1 MAQGRAPQQP
11 QAPQAPVPSPMK
23 ASPMAGL
30 GSVEDRVAAYRGNPA
45 PLQQRYAMSQDLLD
59 LLALQKIKSEKDAAM
74 RQMQMQMSQQ
84 QAAQG
89 AEPMTVAQQREKE
102 VMEMTKNE
110 LAQQRGETA
119 QQQTQQQQQTMQK
132 MMAGIAGA
140 PGAQAAAQPRMM
152 ATGGI
157 VAFAEGGTPPIDY
170 DRPAYERRQ
179 AGPPRPSS
187 AFQGPPKTAMLTP
200 QQLNQLQSM
209 GADDLAKQAAA
220 QGGKISIKSLLQR
233 FGAAGAASIIGE
245 IGVAAFMRGLKFDR
259 GQTQYGLGSELDPMV
274 GAIAPDI
281 PPQPRVPKLPK
292 NRYFPEIDTYLSYP
306 DQPTVSD
313 DKSAEREVGAPPYA
327 DSDIAER
334 ADRMR
339 SAAPPPPPAPPTTA
353 APPPP
358 PAPPPAPRPPAP
370 APAAP
375 AAPAAAGLAALTG
388 PGTPAD
394 PLAQEVRS
402 AAIAGMGRDPQQARL
417 EEEQRQRQLLE
428 FRDEQARRG
437 KYADMLQRMY
447 EEEFDPERQRQEGL
461 KRFLI
466 GAGGRRY
473 GEFGAGAGAG
483 ITYDAAQRQQRMERL
498 KGIEDVRQGIFGIQK
513 GAVEKGIAGGEKAY
527 TTTSDRARQ
536 AMASGSDL
544 YKTESTALQSGLDRE
559 SRERVAKE
567 NNRIQSEIAQATR
580 DQTLEVRRQ
589 GFLQDIARME
599 SQALRDL
606 QRGPDAKAL
615 ADLRQL
621 KAMNPKGF
629 TKEQEA
635 ELANIQKRLDEAEDL
650 IRTSMEVNRAS
661 LGGLGGRGRGTG
673 AGLSDADR
681 ALIDKYTR

>member
-1 MAQGRAPQQP
+1 MQAPNAQGIMGLMAQGRAPQQPQAP

-119 QQQTQQQQQTMQK
+119 QQQTQQQQENMQK
-132 MMAGIAGA
+132 LMAGIAGA

-157 VAFAEGGTPPIDY
+157 VAFATGDKVPNVDDKKPLDEAAQREIDQARGDRAAMLMTLRKLAAAGYDVASLIPRGIMGAAESAITRPLRALGVPIPYLPEAAYGGDRSSMTPAMDKI
-170 DRPAYERRQ
+170 RREEAQ
-179 AGPPRPSS
+179 ATAAAAPQMRTAVAADEFQRGPEAGPAVRPL
-187 AFQGPPKTAMLTP
+187 TA
-200 QQLNQLQSM
+200 
-209 GADDLAKQAAA
+209 
-220 QGGKISIKSLLQR
+220 
-233 FGAAGAASIIGE
+233 
-245 IGVAAFMRGLKFDR
+245 
-259 GQTQYGLGSELDPMV
+259 
-274 GAIAPDI
+274 
-281 PPQPRVPKLPK
+281 
-292 NRYFPEIDTYLSYP
+292 
-306 DQPTVSD
+306 
-313 DKSAEREVGAPPYA
+313 
-327 DSDIAER
+327 
-334 ADRMR
+334 
-339 SAAPPPPPAPPTTA
+339 A

-358 PAPPPAPRPPAP
+358 PAPPPTPAAPPA
-370 APAAP
+370 ATPAAP
-375 AAPAAAGLAALTG
+375 AAPAAAGLASLTG

-394 PLAQEVRS
+394 PLAQELRS
-402 AAIAGMGRDPQQARL
+402 ATITGMGRDPQQARL

-428 FRDEQARRG
+428 FKDEQARRG

-447 EEEFDPERQRQEGL
+447 EQEFDPERQRQEGL

-483 ITYDAAQRQQRMERL
+483 IAYDAAQRQQQMERL

-527 TTTSDRARQ
+527 TATSDRARQ

-567 NNRIQSEIAQATR
+567 NNRIQAEIAQATR

-589 GFLQDIARME
+589 GFVQDIARME

-635 ELANIQKRLDEAEDL
+635 ELINIQKRLDEAEDL
-650 IRTSMEVNRAS
+650 IRASMDVHRAS

>member
-11 QAPQAPVPSPMK
+11 QAPQAPQAPMPSPMK

-45 PLQQRYAMSQDLLD
+45 PLQQRYAVSQDLLD

-119 QQQTQQQQQTMQK
+119 QQQTQQQQQAMQK

-157 VAFAEGGTPPIDY
+157 VAFATGDAVEDPRRKRREGESFTDYRKRMFELDEQMYRERQTQRAAASEAERKRRLAERGGELIPPS
-170 DRPAYERRQ
+170 PFLER
-179 AGPPRPSS
+179 APLPEPEPPR
-187 AFQGPPKTAMLTP
+187 
-200 QQLNQLQSM
+200 
-209 GADDLAKQAAA
+209 AA
-220 QGGKISIKSLLQR
+220 Q
-233 FGAAGAASIIGE
+233 
-245 IGVAAFMRGLKFDR
+245 
-259 GQTQYGLGSELDPMV
+259 LD
-274 GAIAPDI
+274 
-281 PPQPRVPKLPK
+281 Q
-292 NRYFPEIDTYLSYP
+292 
-306 DQPTVSD
+306 
-313 DKSAEREVGAPPYA
+313 
-327 DSDIAER
+327 
-334 ADRMR
+334 
-339 SAAPPPPPAPPTTA
+339 SAAETARLNRPLAPSAPAAAPPTTA

-375 AAPAAAGLAALTG
+375 AAPAAAPAAGLAALTG

-394 PLAQEVRS
+394 PLAQELRS
-402 AAIAGMGRDPQQARL
+402 AAITGMGRDPQQARL

-483 ITYDAAQRQQRMERL
+483 IAYDAAQRQQRMERL

-527 TTTSDRARQ
+527 TSTSDRARQ

-559 SRERVAKE
+559 SRERIAKE

-606 QRGPDAKAL
+606 QRGPDAKML
-615 ADLRQL
+615 AELRQF
-621 KAMNPKGF
+621 KAINLKGF

-635 ELANIQKRLDEAEDL
+635 ELAAVQKRLDEAEDL
-650 IRTSMEVNRAS
+650 IRAQMEVNRAS